1 MRLNF
6 QKIVIA
12 FSLVFLLSISGA
24 AQTADNPATGKVS
37 KQTIKSELMK
47 REMPYNIYLPK
58 NYAEKSKL
66 DQKFPVIYLL
76 HGLTGNFENWAQKTE
91 LEKYASGY
99 SFIIVMPD
107 GANGW
112 YTDSAT
118 EPDDKYESFLIK
130 ELIPEIESKFRAKST
145 RENRAVAGLSMGG
158 YGAMKF
164 GLKYPANFAL
174 VGSFSGALGITDI
187 TDKNSQPWIS
197 ASVMKVYGEAE
208 SKTRTENDIFKIVR
222 TMPAESVKNLPF
234 IYLDCGTEDFLI
246 ANNRDFVLALAEKKI
261 PHEYREL
268 PGGHDWKFWNSQAA
282 EFMRIAERLIAK

>member
-12 FSLVFLLSISGA
+12 FSLLFLLSISGA
-24 AQTADNPATGKVS
+24 AQTADNPAAGKVS
-37 KQTIKSELMK
+37 KQTIKSGLMK